1 MKKTIFLLS
10 LFFALWGIFLSFF
23 FVFFDFQNL
32 TEFLN
37 FIVFSSKPYHYS
49 GMDTFVVTER
59 TSQYSY
65 KSSSVALI
73 NLFFYLS
80 FLAGAIIYYFSK
92 YKETKLLVFN
102 YSLVFLGSLI
112 KIFSF
117 VAYFNSDKL
126 SIYGILYVLITLLY
140 IFISY
145 HFITKNLNS
154 DTSADSGLT
163 IENNLE
169 NASNYKRFL
178 NLLIDS
184 FIIIVVAFGFI
195 SYAGQNDHL
204 TTFFSYLKTAFGAK
218 FGILIFFSIIKFL
231 YYLMFESIF
240 KNTPAKILT
249 ACYVTDE
256 DGNSPDFS
264 MILKRTILRF
274 IPLESLSFLMGKNL
288 HDDYS
293 NTYVI
298 NKKRDFKIEKRY
310 LQILSVSFL
319 IMLVVYFCNF
329 SEGNRF

>member
-10 LFFALWGIFLSFF
+10 LFFALWGISLSVF
-23 FVFFDFQNL
+23 FVFFDIKDL

-37 FIVFSSKPYHYS
+37 FIVFHSNPYYYS
-49 GMDTFVVTER
+49 GMDIFVVTER
-59 TSQYSY
+59 TSN
-65 KSSSVALI
+65 SSRSTNIALI
-73 NLFFYLS
+73 NLFYYLS
-80 FLAGAIIYYFSK
+80 FLAGALIYYFSK

-102 YSLVFLGSLI
+102 YSLVFLGSVI

-117 VAYFNSDKL
+117 ISYFNIDKL
-126 SIYGILYVLITLLY
+126 GIYDGFYIVITLLY

-145 HFITKNLNS
+145 HFLTKNLNS
-154 DTSADSGLT
+154 NTIENNQL

-178 NLLIDS
+178 NLFIDS
-184 FIIIVVAFGFI
+184 FIITVIAFGFI
-195 SYAGQNDHL
+195 TYSEKNQLL
-204 TTFFSYLKTAFGAK
+204 TAFFSYLKTTFGDK
-218 FGILIFFSIIKFL
+218 FGIVVFFSLIKFL

-240 KNTPAKILT
+240 KNTPAKFLT

-264 MILKRTILRF
+264 MILKRTLLRF

-293 NTYVI
+293 DTYVI
-298 NKKRDFKIEKRY
+298 NNKRDPKTEKRY
-310 LQILSVSFL
+310 LQILSISFI
-319 IMLVVYFCNF
+319 IMLVVYFYNLSTTNHF
-329 SEGNRF
+329 

>member
-10 LFFALWGIFLSFF
+10 LFFALWGISLSVF
-23 FVFFDFQNL
+23 FVFFDIKDL

-37 FIVFSSKPYHYS
+37 FIVFHSNPYYYS
-49 GMDTFVVTER
+49 GMDIFVVTER
-59 TSQYSY
+59 TSN
-65 KSSSVALI
+65 SSRSTNIALI

-80 FLAGAIIYYFSK
+80 FLAGALIYYFSK

-102 YSLVFLGSLI
+102 YSLVFLGSII

-117 VAYFNSDKL
+117 ISYFNIDKL
-126 SIYGILYVLITLLY
+126 GIYDGLYIVITLLY

-145 HFITKNLNS
+145 HFLTKNLNS
-154 DTSADSGLT
+154 NTIENNQL

-178 NLLIDS
+178 NLFIDS
-184 FIIIVVAFGFI
+184 FIIMVIAFGFI
-195 SYAGQNDHL
+195 TYSEKNQLL
-204 TTFFSYLKTAFGAK
+204 TAFFSYLKTTFGDK
-218 FGILIFFSIIKFL
+218 FGIIVFFYLIKFM

-240 KNTPAKILT
+240 KNTPAKFLT

-264 MILKRTILRF
+264 MILKRTLLRF

-293 NTYVI
+293 YTYVI
-298 NKKRDFKIEKRY
+298 NNKRDPKTEKRY
-310 LQILSVSFL
+310 LQILSISFI
-319 IMLVVYFCNF
+319 IMLVVYFYNLSTTNHF
-329 SEGNRF
+329 

>member
-1 MKKTIFLLS
+1 
-10 LFFALWGIFLSFF
+10 
-23 FVFFDFQNL
+23 
-32 TEFLN
+32 
-37 FIVFSSKPYHYS
+37 
-49 GMDTFVVTER
+49 MDTFIVTER

-92 YKETKLLVFN
+92 YKETKLLAFN
-102 YSLVFLGSLI
+102 YSLVFLDSVI

-117 VAYFNSDKL
+117 IAYFNSDKL
-126 SIYGILYVLITLLY
+126 SIYGVTYIAITLLY

-154 DTSADSGLT
+154 ATIDDSSLT

-178 NLLIDS
+178 NLSIDS

-195 SYAGQNDHL
+195 GYARQNDHL

>member
-10 LFFALWGIFLSFF
+10 LFFALWGISLSVF
-23 FVFFDFQNL
+23 FVFFDIKDL

-37 FIVFSSKPYHYS
+37 FIVFHSNPYHYS
-49 GMDTFVVTER
+49 GMDIFVVTER
-59 TSQYSY
+59 TSN
-65 KSSSVALI
+65 SSRSTNIALI

-80 FLAGAIIYYFSK
+80 FLAGALIYYFSK

-102 YSLVFLGSLI
+102 YSLVFLGSII

-117 VAYFNSDKL
+117 ISYFNIDKL
-126 SIYGILYVLITLLY
+126 GIYDGLYIVITLLY

-145 HFITKNLNS
+145 HFLTKNLNS
-154 DTSADSGLT
+154 NTIENNQL

-178 NLLIDS
+178 NLFIDS
-184 FIIIVVAFGFI
+184 FIIMVIAFGFI
-195 SYAGQNDHL
+195 TYSEKNQLL
-204 TTFFSYLKTAFGAK
+204 TAFFSYLKTTFGDK
-218 FGILIFFSIIKFL
+218 FGIIVFFYLIKFM

-240 KNTPAKILT
+240 KNTPAKFLT

-264 MILKRTILRF
+264 MILKRTLLRF

-293 NTYVI
+293 DTYVI
-298 NKKRDFKIEKRY
+298 NNKRDPKTEKRY
-310 LQILSVSFL
+310 LQILSISFI
-319 IMLVVYFCNF
+319 IMLVVYFYNLSTTNHF
-329 SEGNRF
+329 